1 MSEFKDPHINQ
12 RCGHGATRPKAA
24 AIGICHNGQRT
35 LLLRSYLGG
44 VGRRR
49 KGRTRTASARPPL
62 PAKPAAC
69 PKEPRARPA
78 GGPTEVRSGQ
88 ARVYYAAEV

>member
-1 MSEFKDPHINQ
+1 MGEFQDPHINQ

-35 LLLRSYLGG
+35 LEVRSYLCG

-49 KGRTRTASARPPL
+49 KGRTRTASAGPPL
-62 PAKPAAC
+62 PPSPLPGRKSLSP
-69 PKEPRARPA
+69 
-78 GGPTEVRSGQ
+78 GPPLPG
-88 ARVYYAAEV
+88 